1 MDFPPGDFLILGC
14 VCPLVIVTP
23 EVSMG
28 RYVIRRILQAIPLL
42 LLVSIFMFALIHL
55 MPGGPDQVI
64 FNPHLSAAARAQMRV
79 RFGLDDPVPI
89 QYLKW
94 LRNALTGDFG
104 FSFTTNLPVLTV
116 LGQRFPAT
124 LELFGSALIFA
135 LIFAILLGVVAG
147 VRQRSVTDY
156 TLTTVSYFGISMPVF
171 LFALFGQ
178 YIFAVALHWLPASG
192 ITSVG
197 YTLAPFDAFIDGVWH
212 LILPMMVLSILFIA
226 AWSRYLRSTMI
237 DVVKQDYM
245 RTARAKGVSP
255 LGVLV
260 RHAMRNALIPL
271 VTVVTLDFGS
281 IAGGAVITETIFS
294 WPGMGQ
300 LFYQSLEARDYPIL
314 LAMLTLSAFFVVAFN
329 LLADIL
335 YGVLD
340 PRIRYA

>member
-1 MDFPPGDFLILGC
+1 
-14 VCPLVIVTP
+14 
-23 EVSMG
+23 MG

-42 LLVSIFMFALIHL
+42 LLVSIFMFTLIHL

-64 FNPHLSAAARAQMRV
+64 FNPRMSAAARAAMRA

-94 LRNALTGDFG
+94 LRNSLTGDFG
-104 FSFTTNLPVLTV
+104 FSFATNLPVTTI

-124 LELFGSALIFA
+124 LELFGSALLFA
-135 LIFAILLGVVAG
+135 LVFAILLGVIAG
-147 VRQRSVTDY
+147 VRQGSATDY
-156 TLTTVSYFGISMPVF
+156 VLTTVSYFGISMPVF

-178 YIFAVALHWLPASG
+178 YIFGVALHWLPTSG
-192 ITSVG
+192 ITTVG
-197 YTLAPFDAFIDGVWH
+197 YNLAPFDAFIDALQH
-212 LILPMMVLSILFIA
+212 LLLPMMVLSILFIA

-255 LGVLV
+255 MGVLV

-271 VTVVTLDFGS
+271 VTVVALDFGG

-300 LFYQSLEARDYPIL
+300 LFYSSLQARDYPVL
-314 LAMLTLSAFFVVAFN
+314 LAMLSLSAFFVIAFN
-329 LLADIL
+329 LIADIL

-340 PRIRYA
+340 PRIRYS